1 LAYNWDATSRLA
13 NDLAENNAIPFPR
26 PFTRGEEDYFVAD
39 FTGNSFVLNWTD
51 DGSQTGG
58 LPAASRFYRIVV
70 P

>member
-13 NDLAENNAIPFPR
+13 NHLAEN
-26 PFTRGEEDYFVAD
+26 
-39 FTGNSFVLNWTD
+39 
-51 DGSQTGG
+51 GSQTGG